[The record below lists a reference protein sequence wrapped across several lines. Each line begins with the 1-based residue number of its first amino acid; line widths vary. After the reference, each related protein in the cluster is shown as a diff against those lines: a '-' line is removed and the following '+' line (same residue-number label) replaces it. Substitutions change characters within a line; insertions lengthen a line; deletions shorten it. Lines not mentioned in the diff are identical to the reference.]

1 MQFHDDCSYYGSFSV
16 HYSSHLE
23 ALHSR
28 NISCG
33 QFSCFIVVL
42 FCILFFFSPL
52 LMQLLIC
59 HWTLST
65 DFASLLSFFTY
76 FLSLYFPSSFGEI
89 SSTSPSNY
97 YNMFAYFLNLSY
109 HSYIYPLALS
119 YSQTVP
125 SSKNPAL
132 NL

>member
-1 MQFHDDCSYYGSFSV
+1 MMIVLTMDLFPFTILATWRLFILETSAVDNFH
-16 HYSSHLE
+16 
-23 ALHSR
+23 
-28 NISCG
+28 
-33 QFSCFIVVL
+33 VL
-42 FCILFFFSPL
+42 WLFYFVYCFFFPPL